1 MYQKQLKFA
10 NFYELPGEGVVA
22 EFSNGNETF
31 LFDIQGLQYR
41 IIHLK
46 QENRDAREEE
56 KVLARL
62 NSLNNSAKHSHA
74 LTQG

>member
-1 MYQKQLKFA
+1 MYQKQLKFS
-10 NFYELPGEGVVA
+10 NFYNLPGEGIVA
-22 EFSNGNETF
+22 EFTNGNETF

-46 QENRDAREEE
+46 QENRNAGEEE

-62 NSLNNSAKHSHA
+62 NSLNHSA
-74 LTQG
+74 LQPNLQFEE

>member
-46 QENRDAREEE
+46 QENRDASEEE

-62 NSLNNSAKHSHA
+62 NSLNTISTHSHS
-74 LTQG
+74 LRQG

>member
-46 QENRDAREEE
+46 QENRDASEEE

-62 NSLNNSAKHSHA
+62 NSLNNTVKHSHS
-74 LTQG
+74 LKQG

>member
-1 MYQKQLKFA
+1 MYQKQLKFS
-10 NFYELPGEGVVA
+10 NFYNLPGEGIVA
-22 EFSNGNETF
+22 EFTNGNETF

-46 QENRDAREEE
+46 QENRNAGEEE

-62 NSLNNSAKHSHA
+62 NSLNHSALHPPMNSPE
-74 LTQG
+74 